1 MPIRVKEEERI
12 ERIIRN
18 LLKLPENRRCINC
31 NSLGPQYVCTT
42 FWTFVCTNCSGVH
55 REFSHRVKSVSMAK
69 FNTEE
74 VNALQAGGNERAR
87 EIYFKEWDPQR
98 HSFPD
103 CSNQNR
109 LRDFI
114 KHVYVDRKFTGGR
127 SMGKLAM
134 VKTDT
139 KEDSCDW
146 HSGERPSSGQRSDDR
161 SSKYYID
168 ERRSPGY
175 KLDNVRSST
184 HRNRPVNFEIVDD
197 RFRDDGYGSGKR
209 SETHRPSNA
218 ESRARGKS
226 PVYQKSRNV
235 ISPPVVRPV
244 RDILGDNVPNLRV
257 GESPE
262 ANDRMDNESSTHGT
276 KTESSNDPGSVDRKS
291 QEHKRVNS
299 GSLIDFSADLEP
311 ADPAAVP
318 QTQQTALSIDGGN
331 GASVQSSTKA
341 NASDASNANSLE
353 SIFFELSAPPA
364 GPVDIMSAAPG
375 NAVAP
380 SATPVALSSTP
391 TAFNTGDASAS
402 SPFGM
407 APMPPSSSSDSMARA
422 TDDSPNIQQTSPS
435 VGAFY
440 NQTWTSSLTPNAQDS
455 SSAAAG
461 DSSQPSSKVVQDTT
475 SGLGSQ
481 TLLVETKSRGR
492 QELPSDL
499 FTASHSSFPA
509 PVPSWQVHPPYGMG
523 YGMQYHPTAMSTP
536 AFPNSAKSRNPFD
549 LNDDNTQAQGPML
562 PSMLPVQGA
571 LPNSSAPTALLYTAD
586 THSSHLMQPQA
597 SSYGSIPPSQIP
609 SSGMSPSPGAFMGQQ
624 FPNNMPFPRP
634 QKVDTV
640 SRGNDA
646 FASLNPI
653 QQPIS
658 RYSAPTSTPNSA
670 SSSSGGNPFA

>member
-276 KTESSNDPGSVDRKS
+276 VR
-291 QEHKRVNS
+291 
-299 GSLIDFSADLEP
+299 
-311 ADPAAVP
+311 
-318 QTQQTALSIDGGN
+318 
-331 GASVQSSTKA
+331 
-341 NASDASNANSLE
+341 
-353 SIFFELSAPPA
+353 
-364 GPVDIMSAAPG
+364 
-375 NAVAP
+375 
-380 SATPVALSSTP
+380 
-391 TAFNTGDASAS
+391 
-402 SPFGM
+402 
-407 APMPPSSSSDSMARA
+407 
-422 TDDSPNIQQTSPS
+422 
-435 VGAFY
+435 
-440 NQTWTSSLTPNAQDS
+440 
-455 SSAAAG
+455 
-461 DSSQPSSKVVQDTT
+461 
-475 SGLGSQ
+475 
-481 TLLVETKSRGR
+481 
-492 QELPSDL
+492 L
-499 FTASHSSFPA
+499 FT
-509 PVPSWQVHPPYGMG
+509 
-523 YGMQYHPTAMSTP
+523 
-536 AFPNSAKSRNPFD
+536 
-549 LNDDNTQAQGPML
+549 
-562 PSMLPVQGA
+562 
-571 LPNSSAPTALLYTAD
+571 
-586 THSSHLMQPQA
+586 
-597 SSYGSIPPSQIP
+597 
-609 SSGMSPSPGAFMGQQ
+609 
-624 FPNNMPFPRP
+624 
-634 QKVDTV
+634 
-640 SRGNDA
+640 
-646 FASLNPI
+646 
-653 QQPIS
+653 
-658 RYSAPTSTPNSA
+658 
-670 SSSSGGNPFA
+670 